1 MQKMSIFEV
10 VVSLFVVRLKNFFV
24 VEVILV

>member
-1 MQKMSIFEV
+1 MQKMRIFEV
-10 VVSLFVVRLKNFFV
+10 VVSLFVVRLKNFFL